1 MATDNDDLYDVPI
14 AAFDDV
20 TELRTPESIEPDQ
33 GNYLRMYDAAANTL
47 VYTTTET
54 DGEPVVALH
63 DAADYDTS
71 E

>member
-1 MATDNDDLYDVPI
+1 
-14 AAFDDV
+14 
-20 TELRTPESIEPDQ
+20 
-33 GNYLRMYDAAANTL
+33 MYDAAANTL